1 MASATFH
8 SIRGA
13 KSTTALLLVKSNPL
27 EFSAQCVYVPLAG
40 ASHFAG
46 VDLTVDN
53 AGLVFEIPD
62 GYTLVDILDEKGNP
76 RTTDPKKGP
85 AMNLKSLKY

>member
-13 KSTTALLLVKSNPL
+13 KSTTALLLVKSSPL
-27 EFSAQCVYVPLAG
+27 EFVADCVYVPLAG

-46 VDLTVDN
+46 VELTADN
-53 AGLVFEIPD
+53 TGFIFEIPN
-62 GYTLVDILDEKGNP
+62 GYNLVDIIDGKTGLP
-76 RTTDPKKGP
+76 RTTKDGKN
-85 AMNLKSLKY
+85 NLKSLKY

>member
-62 GYTLVDILDEKGNP
+62 GYTLVDIMDDKTGKP
-76 RTTDPKKGP
+76 RTTKDGK
-85 AMNLKSLKY
+85 NILKSLKY